1 MTLIVNDAVVE
12 KSRLVLCVQ
21 VFLPKFVLEVVG
33 GVGAIWG
40 FSEAAGLR
48 NISNVWFWRPAA
60 LLVGTTFLAR
70 WLKQMYDF
78 LTRQGS
84 EGKQQEEDE
93 LTSLVLQQNI
103 TLQDRT
109 RTV

>member
-12 KSRLVLCVQ
+12 KSRLVLCVH
-21 VFLPKFVLEVVG
+21 VFLPKFVLEVLG
-33 GVGAIWG
+33 GAGAIWG
-40 FSEAAGLR
+40 FSEASGLR
-48 NISNVWFWRPAA
+48 NASNVWFWRPAA
-60 LLVGTTFLAR
+60 LLVGTIFLAR
-70 WLKQMYDF
+70 WLQRMYDF

-84 EGKQQEEDE
+84 EGKQQEEEE

-103 TLQDRT
+103 ALQDRT